1 MSMHRNPRAASSI
14 RNTRG
19 RIEYIVAF
27 LQLSI
32 APDYIGRINVYK
44 TYTIDSRNF
53 QNPSS
58 LKQSVYPYLYMDLQ
72 KFYGHESHCR

>member
-1 MSMHRNPRAASSI
+1 MHRNPRAASSI

-32 APDYIGRINVYK
+32 APDYVALGRINVYK

-72 KFYGHESHCR
+72 KFYGHESHFR